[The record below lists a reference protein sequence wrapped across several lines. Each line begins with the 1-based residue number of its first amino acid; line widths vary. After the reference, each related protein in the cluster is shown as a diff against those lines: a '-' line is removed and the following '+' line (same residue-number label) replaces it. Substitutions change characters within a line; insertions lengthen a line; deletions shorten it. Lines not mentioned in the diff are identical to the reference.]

1 MYGFLYV
8 TPFVSLLPRLGAARR
23 RRRRRAGAG
32 EDGAEDAAGHPRRLR
47 VDVRGDVLGPE
58 HLLAAVVVLLLTVL
72 LLLLLLLLLPLL
84 LRRLLAGVAVVGS
97 DTAHHADAPDALGMP
112 ELRLG
117 LLRAATAIAI
127 AGLGRLCVLGQEPL
141 VPDQA

>member
-32 EDGAEDAAGHPRRLR
+32 EDGAEDAAGHPRRRR

-72 LLLLLLLLLPLL
+72 LLLLLLLPLL
-84 LRRLLAGVAVVGS
+84 LRRLLAVVAVVGS